1 MSEVALIT
9 GASRG
14 IGRSIALELAKSGI
28 SVAINYYSSNEK
40 AKELLWQIR
49 KINQYTNIYKAD
61 VSNEAEV
68 SEMVH
73 KIESDLG
80 KINIAVN
87 NAGIS
92 QIGLFT
98 DMTSNERDRMIGVNL
113 IGAMNVCKAVLPNM
127 IHNKKG
133 SIINI
138 SSMWG
143 EVGASCE
150 VVYSASKAGLIGFT
164 KALAKEVGPSGIRV
178 NCISPGVI
186 DTDMNS
192 ELSEA
197 EMNELINEIP
207 LKRIGTPDDIAKA
220 VKFLISDNASY
231 ITGQILSVNGGIII

>member
-9 GASRG
+9 GASIG

-28 SVAINYYSSNEK
+28 SVAINYYSSDEK

-68 SEMVH
+68 SDMVH

-207 LKRIGTPDDIAKA
+207 LNRIGIPDDIAKA
-220 VKFLISDNASY
+220 VKFIVSDNASY

>member
-9 GASRG
+9 GASKG
-14 IGRSIALELAKSGI
+14 IGHSIALELAKSGI
-28 SVAINYYSSNEK
+28 SVAINYYSSDEK

-68 SEMVH
+68 SDMVH

-207 LKRIGTPDDIAKA
+207 LNRIGIPDDIAKA
-220 VKFLISDNASY
+220 VKFIVSDNASY

>member
-1 MSEVALIT
+1 MSRVALIT

-14 IGRSIALELAKSGI
+14 IGRSIAIELAKTGI
-28 SVAINYYSSNEK
+28 SAAINYNFSDKK
-40 AKELLWQIR
+40 AKELLEEIR
-49 KINQYTNIYKAD
+49 RFNQNVNIYKAD
-61 VSNEAEV
+61 VSNDNEV
-68 SEMVH
+68 STMVH
-73 KIESDLG
+73 KIESDFG
-80 KINIAVN
+80 KIDIAVN

-98 DMTSNERDRMIGVNL
+98 DMTSKERDRMIGVNL
-113 IGAMNVCKAVLPNM
+113 IGAMNVCKAVLPGM
-127 IHNKKG
+127 IHYKSG

-178 NCISPGVI
+178 NCISPGII

-192 ELSEA
+192 ELSQSDIDD
-197 EMNELINEIP
+197 LINDIP
-207 LKRIGTPDDIAKA
+207 QKRIGMPKDIAKA
-220 VKFLISDNASY
+220 VKFLISDEASY
-231 ITGQILSVNGGIII
+231 ITGQILSVNGGIVI

>member
-1 MSEVALIT
+1 MSRVALIT

-14 IGRSIALELAKSGI
+14 IGRSIALELAKTGI
-28 SVAINYYSSNEK
+28 SVAINYHSSDEK
-40 AKELLWQIR
+40 ASELLDEIR
-49 KINQYTNIYKAD
+49 RFTQNANIYKAD
-61 VSNEAEV
+61 VSNEFEV
-68 SEMVH
+68 STMIH
-73 KIESDLG
+73 KIESDFG
-80 KINIAVN
+80 EIDIAIN

-127 IHNKKG
+127 IHYKCG

-150 VVYSASKAGLIGFT
+150 VVYSATKAGLIGFT
-164 KALAKEVGPSGIRV
+164 KALAKEVAPSGIRV
-178 NCISPGVI
+178 NCISPGII

-192 ELSEA
+192 ELSQSDID
-197 EMNELINEIP
+197 ELINDIP
-207 LKRIGTPDDIAKA
+207 LKRIGVPEDIAKT
-220 VKFLISDNASY
+220 VKFLISDEASY
-231 ITGQILSVNGGIII
+231 ITGQILSINGGIVI